1 MDNEIAIQISGLK
14 KMYRLG
20 QIGGGTLQGDLQSW
34 WARVRG
40 REDPNSK
47 IGSDQR
53 LRGKTF
59 MALNGIDLTVRKG
72 EALGIIG
79 HNGAGKSTLLK
90 LLSRVTA
97 PTEGTID
104 IYGRIASMLEVGTG
118 FNGEMTGRENVY
130 MNGAILGMT
139 RAEVDAKMEQ
149 IIDFSEVR
157 EFIDTPVKRYSS
169 GMYVKLAF
177 SVAAHLDSEI
187 MIMDEVLA
195 VGDMAFQKKCLDKM
209 RQAANQE
216 GRTVLYVSHNMNTI
230 RQLCDRCVVLDQG
243 RVVFEG
249 DVEEAIS
256 IYLGIE
262 NTPQTSYLYTK
273 EYHSNNKSNYSFVLD
288 SLQVLHETNVFPAN
302 STIEMILAYHAN
314 KRYDT
319 VKLRFEIQYQDGSLA
334 GTMLSD
340 TAITC
345 NAQQHGSV
353 TLHMDTAHIA
363 PGRYRADIIAYI
375 YNDFGMEQFLDG
387 VYPGIMFEISDKI
400 GEENELLW
408 LHQHWGHIRLQD
420 LQIISNLP
428 NETQH
433 QKTQREEPYYA
444 SVPSDSQA

>member
-1 MDNEIAIQISGLK
+1 METKEVAIQLSGVK
-14 KMYRLG
+14 KMYKLG

-40 REDPNSK
+40 KEDPNSK

-53 LRGKTF
+53 SNGKTF
-59 MALNGIDLTVRKG
+59 MALNGIDLTVYKG

-79 HNGAGKSTLLK
+79 GNGAGKSTMLK

-97 PTEGTID
+97 PTEGEID

-139 RAEVDAKMEQ
+139 KAEIDAKMED
-149 IIDFSEVR
+149 IIEFSEVR

-209 RQAANQE
+209 RDAAKKD

-230 RQLCDRCVVLDQG
+230 RQLCDRCIVLDKG

-249 DVEEAIS
+249 DVEEAIDV
-256 IYLGIE
+256 YM
-262 NTPQTSYLYTK
+262 QTKAEEAGVEFDFTETKVRPSRVSAAVKVTHLKLMNKEEPVYTK
-273 EYHSNNKSNYSFVLD
+273 SEQLKFSLCVKPAKDCANLNLRLELRFCDDSPIGTIPMLSLGEICTGHEKQFIVTFDPQILTAGKYRMCLVLFEID
-288 SLQVLHETNVFPAN
+288 EFQNSHDLDQLLPAFQ
-302 STIEMILAYHAN
+302 
-314 KRYDT
+314 
-319 VKLRFEIQYQDGSLA
+319 FEIQDDDGIVWNHRS
-334 GTMLSD
+334 
-340 TAITC
+340 
-345 NAQQHGSV
+345 
-353 TLHMDTAHIA
+353 
-363 PGRYRADIIAYI
+363 
-375 YNDFGMEQFLDG
+375 
-387 VYPGIMFEISDKI
+387 
-400 GEENELLW
+400 
-408 LHQHWGHIRLQD
+408 WGHI
-420 LQIISNLP
+420 NLMCAEVID
-428 NETQH
+428 N
-433 QKTQREEPYYA
+433 
-444 SVPSDSQA
+444 